1 MNHGTY
7 AGYRRH
13 RRRDEE
19 PCRACMKAARDASR
33 KRRAE
38 AGELGALRE
47 RLGRRAARRA
57 NAVLR
62 DRHPIDYLI
71 VYDLALA
78 DLYTEAG
85 LDPATRP

>member
-1 MNHGTY
+1 M
-7 AGYRRH
+7 
-13 RRRDEE
+13 
-19 PCRACMKAARDASR
+19 
-33 KRRAE
+33 
-38 AGELGALRE
+38 RE

-62 DRHPIDYLI
+62 NRYPIDYFI